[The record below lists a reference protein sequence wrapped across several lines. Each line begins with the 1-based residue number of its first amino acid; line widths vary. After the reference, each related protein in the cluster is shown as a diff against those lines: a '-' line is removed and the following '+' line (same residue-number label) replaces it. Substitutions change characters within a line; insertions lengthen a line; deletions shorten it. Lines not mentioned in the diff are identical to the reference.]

1 MSTSKDAW
9 NEVGDRF
16 TAVGKRLAGHYGSV
30 RRRSTKETQHKVEEV
45 VREIGNQLG
54 RALEA
59 VDDTVRDDAA
69 RQDLKQA
76 FNALGSAIS
85 IDGGGRRDRDPR
97 TERRGAT
104 PTRLRSPR
112 RVGEPGDPMG
122 PVAQRLRPARATPA
136 QHHPRVLADRLT
148 VAPTSLA

>member
-16 TAVGKRLAGHYGSV
+16 TAVGKRLAGHYGE
-30 RRRSTKETQHKVEEV
+30 RTDGGAPKETQHKVDEV

-85 IDGGGRRDRDPR
+85 TTVEDAATAIRGPKGEDP
-97 TERRGAT
+97 
-104 PTRLRSPR
+104 P
-112 RVGEPGDPMG
+112 
-122 PVAQRLRPARATPA
+122 RPA
-136 QHHPRVLADRLT
+136 
-148 VAPTSLA
+148 

>member
-1 MSTSKDAW
+1 MGTSKNAW

-16 TAVGKRLAGHYGSV
+16 TAVGKRLAGHYGERTDGPSA
-30 RRRSTKETQHKVEEV
+30 TETQHRVEEV

-76 FNALGSAIS
+76 FTALGSAIS
-85 IDGGGRRDRDPR
+85 STVEDAASAIRRPPGEDHPPR
-97 TERRGAT
+97 
-104 PTRLRSPR
+104 P
-112 RVGEPGDPMG
+112 D
-122 PVAQRLRPARATPA
+122 
-136 QHHPRVLADRLT
+136 
-148 VAPTSLA
+148 